1 MPGRPPQSP
10 LQTTTARRRRAHRP
24 SAPPPNTVDHDSR
37 GGDRRTPSLS
47 FNPRAPSCGSAAAA
61 RRSQTLVANPLPEF
75 NAHRPPGVSRLR
87 STRLQRRP
95 ASRRWHHPCRGTS
108 LNPQAF
114 QYHRFFESTLEHTER
129 RHTPEGHFKPD
140 PAILS
145 TIMEEF
151 HITPTRTLYVGD
163 SLMKDVSMAQR
174 AGVHDV
180 HALMSVFKNGAVR
193 LCPRQRWPVRMGAQG
208 RRQGL

>member
-1 MPGRPPQSP
+1 MPGRPPQCP
-10 LQTTTARRRRAHRP
+10 LQTTRARRRRAHRP

-114 QYHRFFESTLEHTER
+114 RRSQPSIPTESSHLFR
-129 RHTPEGHFKPD
+129 SKPAVHSAGSQ
-140 PAILS
+140 PGWRCGLRACAFGSGGGRLVKPGGLS
-145 TIMEEF
+145 G
-151 HITPTRTLYVGD
+151 PQL
-163 SLMKDVSMAQR
+163 AQ
-174 AGVHDV
+174 
-180 HALMSVFKNGAVR
+180 
-193 LCPRQRWPVRMGAQG
+193 
-208 RRQGL
+208 

>member
-1 MPGRPPQSP
+1 MG
-10 LQTTTARRRRAHRP
+10 
-24 SAPPPNTVDHDSR
+24 VI
-37 GGDRRTPSLS
+37 
-47 FNPRAPSCGSAAAA
+47 
-61 RRSQTLVANPLPEF
+61 LVGYTENMEPYTIYRLK
-75 NAHRPPGVSRLR
+75 RLR
-87 STRLQRRP
+87 LDGTLSKIFTPKGHDIP
-95 ASRRWHHPCRGTS
+95 AHIDPEW
-108 LNPQAF
+108 F

-174 AGVHDV
+174 AGVHEV